1 MATLTHY
8 LSRRGEILIL
18 ILLVVLSAALML
30 LSSSR
35 KVTLARS
42 LNDATITPVQTVLRS
57 GEGWVGLRSE
67 NEELRRKLAETSL
80 EVGKLRESAAEG
92 ERLRAMLEIQP
103 STDNRLVGARIVAH
117 EATRGGRELKIDK
130 GTREGLRNDVSVI
143 TPAGLVGKIT
153 RVTPHSAFVRPLLA
167 RNCRV
172 SARIARSRSEGLV
185 EWRGGSRLTL
195 AFLPFRAD
203 ARVGD
208 EVVTSGL
215 GGVFPRGVPVGR
227 VVSIGKDAQD
237 GSTRVELEPAV
248 DFSELEEVFVVLG
261 AEPFATEPPV
271 EGPAK
276 HSVE

>member
-18 ILLVVLSAALML
+18 VLLVVLSATLML

-35 KVTLARS
+35 KETLARS
-42 LNDATITPVQTVLRS
+42 LNDVAMTPVQTAFRS

-67 NEELRRKLAETSL
+67 NEELRQKLAESEL
-80 EVGKLRESAAEG
+80 EIAKLREDAAES
-92 ERLRAMLEIQP
+92 ERLRAMLEIR
-103 STDNRLVGARIVAH
+103 SSSANRLVGTRIVAH
-117 EATRGGRELKIDK
+117 EATRSGRELKIDK
-130 GTREGLRNDVSVI
+130 GIEDHLRADLAVI
-143 TPAGLVGKIT
+143 TPAGLVGKIS
-153 RVTPHSAFVRPLLA
+153 RVTTHSAFVRPLLS

-172 SARIARSRSEGLV
+172 SARIARSRSEGIV
-185 EWRGGSRLTL
+185 EWSGGSRLTL

-203 ARVGD
+203 ARPGD
-208 EVVTSGL
+208 EVVTSGV

-227 VVSIGKDAQD
+227 VTTIGSDPRD

-261 AEPFATEPPV
+261 SAPFATEAAP
-271 EGPAK
+271 E
-276 HSVE
+276 ETTRTQE

>member
-1 MATLTHY
+1 VATLTHY

-18 ILLVVLSAALML
+18 ILLVVLSATLML

-35 KVTLARS
+35 KETLARS
-42 LNDATITPVQTVLRS
+42 LNDAAMTPVQTALRS

-67 NEELRRKLAETSL
+67 NEELRQKLAESAL
-80 EVGKLRESAAEG
+80 EIAKLRESAAEN

-103 STDNRLVGARIVAH
+103 SSSNKLVGARIVAH
-117 EATRGGRELKIDK
+117 EATRAGRELKIDK
-130 GTREGLRNDVSVI
+130 GTQDGLHADLAVI
-143 TPAGLVGKIT
+143 TPAGLVGKISQASA
-153 RVTPHSAFVRPLLA
+153 HSAFVRPVLA

-172 SARIARSRSEGLV
+172 SARIARSRSEGIV
-185 EWRGGSRLTL
+185 EWAGGSRLLL

-203 ARVGD
+203 ARAGD
-208 EVVTSGL
+208 EVVTSGV

-227 VVSIGKDAQD
+227 VTSIGSDPRD

-261 AEPFATEPPV
+261 SAPFATEPP
-271 EGPAK
+271 EEPAPLSK
-276 HSVE
+276 E